1 MFSEKGDTR
10 EDANKNKNEREEK
23 ISDGV
28 SNQDDG
34 KNNDLP
40 GYFDFAISDKQK
52 SLGIICVARVG
63 SRGKDCVREG
73 QEAP

>member
-28 SNQDDG
+28 SNQVKIMIFLG
-34 KNNDLP
+34 TLTLP
-40 GYFDFAISDKQK
+40 FLINK
-52 SLGIICVARVG
+52 SR
-63 SRGKDCVREG
+63 
-73 QEAP
+73 

>member
-28 SNQDDG
+28 SNQDDVKIMIFLG
-34 KNNDLP
+34 TLTLP
-40 GYFDFAISDKQK
+40 FLINK
-52 SLGIICVARVG
+52 SR
-63 SRGKDCVREG
+63 
-73 QEAP
+73 

>member
-1 MFSEKGDTR
+1 MDT
-10 EDANKNKNEREEK
+10 
-23 ISDGV
+23 
-28 SNQDDG
+28 SNHDEG

-40 GYFDFAISDKQK
+40 GYLDFAISDKQK

-63 SRGKDCVREG
+63 SRGKDCVREA